1 MSQWMG
7 SDRTPPEASLSDD
20 VYRCLKEYILNE
32 VIRPPDRLQIGQLSR
47 HFGVSITPIREAL
60 IRLAAEHIVELK
72 PGRGFFYKEFV
83 PDEQIKTYELLYF
96 ILKVSLEDRAG
107 RPPNVLPNVSLT
119 GPPLDR
125 WPLATALA
133 REELYAR
140 IVANSG
146 NALAVELVR
155 NLAERTRT
163 SRMLFLEQHGTK
175 TKALDDR
182 RKLDALVQAG
192 ENRAAIDL
200 LRQQF
205 EAKAANMHSL
215 ANERQRRIYDV
226 YPLLRPSSAS
236 QFR

>member
-1 MSQWMG
+1 MG
-7 SDRTPPEASLSDD
+7 SDRTHPEASLSDD

-83 PDEQIKTYELLYF
+83 PDEQIKTYELLYLT
-96 ILKVSLEDRAG
+96 LKGSLEGRAG
-107 RPPNVLPNVSLT
+107 KPQRLLANAFPA
-119 GPPLDR
+119 GPSLDR
-125 WPLATALA
+125 WPLAAALA

-140 IVANSG
+140 IVASSG
-146 NALAVELVR
+146 NELAVELLR

-175 TKALDDR
+175 TKALDDL

-192 ENRAAIDL
+192 ENRAAIDQ
-200 LRQQF
+200 LRLQF
-205 EAKAANMHSL
+205 EVKAASMHSL
-215 ANERQRRIYDV
+215 ANERQLRIYDV
-226 YPLLRPSSAS
+226 YPLLRPSSAQ